1 MFAPD
6 RSNYFWLRFQPIW
19 TSPIE
24 SWHVQGLGTFP
35 DSHKRTPWDV
45 LSEPDHNRINKWGN
59 ILQTHPDSIFALM
72 LIQQGLWSIYKSN
85 IEVPFRRTSTAVRGM
100 FDVLAGMEGLI
111 AACVDPRHKQED
123 DTFIQRFLIWC
134 SDLNY
139 MVVKGKKR
147 ESVTKTFIACWVAL
161 WNKRLNN
168 STNFCL
174 TRSKKI
180 EKSVNEL
187 YDLRSKIAHSDA
199 RSLPK
204 VLKSAKKAVGDFVN
218 PNIYDAPNTAMCLA
232 YICVEL
238 LEVFHDEPDLLTKL
252 MKGEKP

>member
-1 MFAPD
+1 V
-6 RSNYFWLRFQPIW
+6 
-19 TSPIE
+19 E
-24 SWHVQGLGTFP
+24 SFHIQFLGTVP
-35 DSHKRTPWDV
+35 GSPGRAPGDV
-45 LSEPDHNRINKWGN
+45 LSEPDYNRINKWGS

-85 IEVPFRRTSTAVRGM
+85 IEVPFRRSSTALRGM
-100 FDVLAGMEGLI
+100 FDVLSGMEGLI
-111 AACVDPRHKQED
+111 AACVDQPRKQKD
-123 DTFIQRFLIWC
+123 DTFVQRFLIWC

-147 ESVTKTFIACWVAL
+147 EPITKTFIDCWVAL

-180 EKSVNEL
+180 EKSVSEL
-187 YDLRSKIAHSDA
+187 YNLRSKIAHSDA

-204 VLKSAKKAVGDFVN
+204 ALKSAKKAVGDFVN
-218 PNIYDAPNTAMCLA
+218 PNIYDAPNTATCLA

-238 LEVFHDEPDLLTKL
+238 LEVFHDEPNLLTKL